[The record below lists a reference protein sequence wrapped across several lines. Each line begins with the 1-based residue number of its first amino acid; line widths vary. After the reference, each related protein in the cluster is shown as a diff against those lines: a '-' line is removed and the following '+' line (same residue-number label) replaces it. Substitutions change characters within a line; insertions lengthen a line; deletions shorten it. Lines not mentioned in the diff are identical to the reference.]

1 MPTKQL
7 LKELLQKKVVE
18 IKFKKKDGSE
28 RLMKCTLLSDI
39 VPVYEK
45 KTDRKKK
52 ENEDTLAV
60 WDIEKDSFRSFK
72 VDSVISYQ
80 ALEEGYEL

>member
-7 LKELLQKKVVE
+7 LKELLQKKVVQ

-72 VDSVISYQ
+72 LDSIISYQ